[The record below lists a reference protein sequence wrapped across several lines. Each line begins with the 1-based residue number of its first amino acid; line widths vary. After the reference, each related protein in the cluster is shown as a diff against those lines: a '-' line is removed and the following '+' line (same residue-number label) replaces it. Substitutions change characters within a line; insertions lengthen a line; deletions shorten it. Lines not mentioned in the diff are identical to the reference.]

1 METTWKVG
9 NYTDG
14 SYIITF
20 ELFKVTIAKG
30 EIEKI
35 TSPVN
40 TTQIDN
46 IEGVMQM
53 TRKDK
58 VTNFIFN
65 NGGKCKLGD
74 LMKSLNAL
82 NANLRNNNTDEYLRM
97 EDLNKKFIYSCYLNL
112 NNGLMYKISSN
123 CMIGRAS
130 KTMSRDLFSGVKY
143 PYYFK
148 GEYYAEDVKWDIKDG
163 NPRVKYNE
171 ALFESD
177 DIKNFNFELKTE

>member
-1 METTWKVG
+1 MG
-9 NYTDG
+9 NYPDG

-30 EIEKI
+30 EIEKL

-46 IEGVMQM
+46 IEVVMQM

-82 NANLRNNNTDEYLRM
+82 NANLRNNNTDEYLRL
-97 EDLNKKFIYSCYLNL
+97 EDLNKKFLIDCYLNL
-112 NNGLMYKISSN
+112 NNGLMYKKTKSG
-123 CMIGRAS
+123 MFGRALKKLNDNNAFIS
-130 KTMSRDLFSGVKY
+130 VDDPLF
-143 PYYFK
+143 FE
-148 GEYYAEDVKWDIKDG
+148 GEYYAGSNKWNKKDVDPK
-163 NPRVKYNE
+163 VKYNE
-171 ALFESD
+171 AIFESG